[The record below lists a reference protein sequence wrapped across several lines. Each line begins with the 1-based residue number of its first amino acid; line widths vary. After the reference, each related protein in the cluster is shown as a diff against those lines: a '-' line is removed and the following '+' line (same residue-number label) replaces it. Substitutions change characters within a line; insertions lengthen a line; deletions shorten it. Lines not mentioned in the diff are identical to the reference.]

1 MHFVSPKSSLHVCT
15 RAYGHTILCI
25 HMYVYAYVFVCEHIC
40 ICACLNVYLYVHVF
54 MLTRGNLP
62 KKGAYLADRLQPSL
76 REGKARTE
84 QETMEEFCL
93 LVCSPWLAQT
103 AFLYSLGPK
112 RGTAHSEVD
121 LPPSVISQ

>member
-15 RAYGHTILCI
+15 RAYGHTILCM
-25 HMYVYAYVFVCEHIC
+25 HMFVYAYVFVCEHIC

-62 KKGAYLADRLQPSL
+62 KKGAYLPDRLQTSL

-84 QETMEEFCL
+84 QETMKEFCL
-93 LVCSPWLAQT
+93 LVCFPWLARI

-112 RGTAHSEVD
+112 RGTVHSEVD
-121 LPPSVISQ
+121 LPPSLISQ